1 MSNPRGLY
9 IGGRW
14 RQTKVAQD
22 ILSPYDGSVVG
33 TVSVGDEKDVLD
45 AIAAA
50 RGAFAVTKDWSS
62 GERSELCAR
71 IASGIA
77 AKKEAFAKTIA
88 LEAGKPVSQAR
99 REVDRAIA
107 TFTIAAEEAKRIAGE
122 AVPIDLDP
130 ATKGYSA
137 FVGRFPIG
145 PVAAISPFN
154 FPLNLVAHKAAPALA
169 CGCTVVHKPASKTPL
184 TAVMLAG
191 TIEEAGA
198 PPGAYNLAIC
208 GKPAAELLATDPR
221 LAMLTFTGSAEVGWR
236 LRELAARKKVAL
248 ELGGN
253 AGVFVGADADL
264 PWAAKRCAQGA
275 YAYAGQICISVQRIY
290 VDRAVFNEFVRLFLE
305 EASGLRAGDPMDENT
320 FLGPLIDEGSADRV
334 MKWVEEAVRDGAKL
348 LCGGARRGNVID
360 PLLLTGVDPKAKVS
374 AEEVFG
380 PVAIVEPCDGA
391 GDGIARIDDSRYG
404 LQAAIFTH
412 DIRTIREA
420 YRAIEVGG
428 LIVNDY
434 PTFRADNYPYGGVKE
449 SGSGRE
455 GVRYA
460 IEEMTEPR
468 ALVINFNS
476 GL

>member
-1 MSNPRGLY
+1 MNRPRGLY
-9 IGGRW
+9 IGGQW
-14 RQTKVAQD
+14 RQTKAAQD
-22 ILSPYDGSVVG
+22 ILSPYNGSIVG
-33 TVSVGDEKDVLD
+33 TVSVGDGKDVLD
-45 AIAAA
+45 TIEAA
-50 RGAFAVTKDWSS
+50 RDAFAVTKNYSS

-122 AVPIDLDP
+122 GVPIDLDP
-130 ATKGYSA
+130 ATKGYAA

-154 FPLNLVAHKAAPALA
+154 FPLNLVAHKVAPALA

-184 TAVMLAG
+184 TAIMLAE
-191 TIEEAGA
+191 TIDEAGA

-221 LAMLTFTGSAEVGWR
+221 LAMLTFTGSAAVGWR
-236 LRELAARKKVAL
+236 LKGLAARKKVAL
-248 ELGGN
+248 ELGGT
-253 AGVFVGADADL
+253 AGVFIGVDADL

-290 VDRAVFNEFVRLFLE
+290 ADRAVFDNFVRLIHF
-305 EASGLRAGDPMDENT
+305 EARKLKAGDPMDEDT
-320 FLGPLIDEGSADRV
+320 FLGPLIDEESADRV
-334 MKWVEEAVRDGAKL
+334 MSWVDEAARGGAKL
-348 LCGGARRGNVID
+348 LLGGSRRGNLVD
-360 PLLLTGVDPKAKVS
+360 PILLTGVDPMAKVS
-374 AEEVFG
+374 SEEVFG
-380 PVAIVEPCDGA
+380 PVAIVEPCDGPD
-391 GDGIARIDDSRYG
+391 DGIARINDSRYG
-404 LQAAIFTH
+404 LQAAVFTH
-412 DIRTIREA
+412 DIRTIRQA

-434 PTFRADNYPYGGVKE
+434 PTFRTDNYPYGGVKE

-460 IEEMTEPR
+460 IEEMMEPR
-468 ALVINFNS
+468 TLVINFNS

>member
-1 MSNPRGLY
+1 M
-9 IGGRW
+9 
-14 RQTKVAQD
+14 QD
-22 ILSPYDGSVVG
+22 IISPYDGSVVG
-33 TVSVGDEKDVLD
+33 RVCVGGGQEVLD

-50 RGAFAVTKDWSS
+50 RGAFAVTKDYSS
-62 GERSELCAR
+62 GERSELCAG
-71 IASGIA
+71 IAAGIA
-77 AKKEAFAKTIA
+77 AKKEAFAGTIA
-88 LEAGKPVSQAR
+88 LEAGKPLSQAR
-99 REVDRAIA
+99 REVDRAVA
-107 TFTIAAEEAKRIAGE
+107 TFTIAAEEAKRIGGE
-122 AVPIDLDP
+122 GVPIDLDP
-130 ATKGYSA
+130 ATKGYAA

-154 FPLNLVAHKAAPALA
+154 FPLNLVAHKVAPALA
-169 CGCTVVHKPASKTPL
+169 CGCTVVHKPASRTPL
-184 TAVMLAG
+184 TAVMLAE
-191 TIEEAGA
+191 TIDDAGA

-221 LAMLTFTGSAEVGWR
+221 LAMLTFTGSAGVGWR
-236 LRELAARKKVAL
+236 LKEIAGRKKVAL

-290 VDRAVFNEFVRLFLE
+290 ADRAVFDEFVRLFLE
-305 EASGLRAGDPMDENT
+305 EASKLRAGDPMDENT
-320 FLGPLIDEGSADRV
+320 FLGPLIDEESADRV
-334 MKWVEEAVRDGAKL
+334 MKWVEEAVRGGAKL
-348 LCGGARRGNVID
+348 LLGGGRRGNVID
-360 PLLLTGVDPKAKVS
+360 PILLTGVDPKAKVS

-380 PVAIVEPCDGA
+380 PVAIVEPCDGP

-404 LQAAIFTH
+404 LQAAVFTN

-420 YRAIEVGG
+420 CRAIEVGG

-468 ALVINFNS
+468 TLVINFNP

>member
-1 MSNPRGLY
+1 MGNPRGLY
-9 IGGRW
+9 IGGCW
-14 RQTKVAQD
+14 RQTKAARD
-22 ILSPYDGSVVG
+22 ILNPYDGSVVG
-33 TVSVGDEKDVLD
+33 TVCVGDEKDVLD

-50 RGAFAVTKDWSS
+50 RGAFAVTKDCSS

-77 AKKEAFAKTIA
+77 AKREAFAKTIA
-88 LEAGKPVSQAR
+88 LEAGKPVLQSH

-122 AVPIDLDP
+122 GVPIDLDP
-130 ATKGYSA
+130 ATKGYAA

-154 FPLNLVAHKAAPALA
+154 FPLNLVAHKVAPAFA
-169 CGCTVVHKPASKTPL
+169 CGCTVVHKPASRTPL
-184 TAVMLAG
+184 TAIMLAG

-198 PPGAYNLAIC
+198 PPGSYNLAIC

-236 LRELAARKKVAL
+236 LKEMAGRKKVAL

-290 VDRAVFNEFVRLFLE
+290 VDRPAFDEFVKLFL
-305 EASGLRAGDPMDENT
+305 AQVSGLKVGDPMEEDT
-320 FLGPLIDEGSADRV
+320 FLGPLIDESSADRV
-334 MKWVEEAVRDGAKL
+334 MSWVDEAVRGGAKL
-348 LCGGARRGNVID
+348 LLGGGRRGNVVD
-360 PLLLTGVDPKAKVS
+360 PILLTGVDPGAKVS

-380 PVAIVEPCDGA
+380 PVAIVEPCDGP

-404 LQAAIFTH
+404 LQAAVFTH

-420 YRAIEVGG
+420 YRTIEVGG

-455 GVRYA
+455 GIRYA

-468 ALVINFNS
+468 ALVINFN
-476 GL
+476 G

>member
-1 MSNPRGLY
+1 
-9 IGGRW
+9 
-14 RQTKVAQD
+14 
-22 ILSPYDGSVVG
+22 
-33 TVSVGDEKDVLD
+33 
-45 AIAAA
+45 
-50 RGAFAVTKDWSS
+50 
-62 GERSELCAR
+62 
-71 IASGIA
+71 
-77 AKKEAFAKTIA
+77 
-88 LEAGKPVSQAR
+88 
-99 REVDRAIA
+99 
-107 TFTIAAEEAKRIAGE
+107 
-122 AVPIDLDP
+122 
-130 ATKGYSA
+130 
-137 FVGRFPIG
+137 
-145 PVAAISPFN
+145 
-154 FPLNLVAHKAAPALA
+154 
-169 CGCTVVHKPASKTPL
+169 
-184 TAVMLAG
+184 MLAG
-191 TIEEAGA
+191 TIDEAGA

-236 LRELAARKKVAL
+236 LKEIAGRKKVAL

-264 PWAAKRCAQGA
+264 PRAAKRCAQGA
-275 YAYAGQICISVQRIY
+275 YAFAGQICISVQRIY
-290 VDRAVFNEFVRLFLE
+290 TDRAVFDEFVRLFLE
-305 EASGLRAGDPMDENT
+305 EASKLKAGDPMDENT

-334 MKWVEEAVRDGAKL
+334 MKWVEEAVRGGAKL

-434 PTFRADNYPYGGVKE
+434 PTFRADNYPYGGLKE

-468 ALVINFNS
+468 TLVINFNP